1 MIALFNS
8 ARTKAQEASDH
19 IASNK
24 AKQSQYATPAINRGY
39 DGDAIA
45 LLWAYREPAN
55 NQQSRGTPTS
65 VQLLK
70 RE

>member
-1 MIALFNS
+1 MHCLTQQGRRHKKQAITLL
-8 ARTKAQEASDH
+8 AR
-19 IASNK
+19 NK